1 MKIKIYRLYSVKITI
16 KSDTEIK
23 GFSYKYIL
31 ARKNNVLV
39 TVHLEYKR
47 ENLILGNEFKFIVYP
62 IHTFQTLTMTIK
74 PRKSMSYRSDY
85 FHKHKPTFD
94 IHIFNP

>member
-1 MKIKIYRLYSVKITI
+1 MKIKIYRLDSVKITI
-16 KSDTEIK
+16 IMILKLKD
-23 GFSYKYIL
+23 FSYKYIL
-31 ARKNNVLV
+31 ARKDNVLV

-47 ENLILGNEFKFIVYP
+47 ENLILSNEFNFIVYS

-74 PRKSMSYRSDY
+74 PRKSMSYRSGY

-94 IHIFNP
+94 IYIFNP